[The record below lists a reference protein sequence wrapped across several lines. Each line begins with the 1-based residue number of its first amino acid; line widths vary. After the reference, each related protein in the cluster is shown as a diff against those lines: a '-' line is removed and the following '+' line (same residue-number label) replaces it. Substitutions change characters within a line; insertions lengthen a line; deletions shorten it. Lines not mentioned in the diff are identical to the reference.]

1 VSIQKSFKQEED
13 KMKKQ
18 IITGIGVCL
27 LFLIAAAV
35 AFSQSTKQV
44 QSQIPQVK
52 VKEPYR
58 LQLAADPL
66 VQEIYA
72 GQCPCAQDLG
82 SVNAFL
88 MKDMW
93 VTIFNGVCP
102 GNKMAQVSA
111 TLKVRYYDLRLLRWE
126 EKNIPFTVDANRRKA
141 IKVINGKVLVKKSTG
156 ITAEIVN
163 IKAPVK
169 DCDTSNNKK
178 TVRACYPPPVY

>member
-1 VSIQKSFKQEED
+1 VSLRSGSGQRQRILDE
-13 KMKKQ
+13 
-18 IITGIGVCL
+18 
-27 LFLIAAAV
+27 
-35 AFSQSTKQV
+35 
-44 QSQIPQVK
+44 
-52 VKEPYR
+52 R
-58 LQLAADPL
+58 
-66 VQEIYA
+66 YA
-72 GQCPCAQDLG
+72 
-82 SVNAFL
+82 
-88 MKDMW
+88 

-169 DCDTSNNKK
+169 DCDTSNNRK
-178 TVRACYPPPVY
+178 TVRVCYPPLVY